1 MDNVGG
7 GEVESGRDNRV
18 SDGTAPQLF
27 TCLPQ
32 RIRSSRAENGVAD
45 ARLTGEFTVCRIDY
59 GIPPRFG

>member
-7 GEVESGRDNRV
+7 GEVESGSDNRV

-32 RIRSSRAENGVAD
+32 RIRSS
-45 ARLTGEFTVCRIDY
+45 ARKTASQMPG
-59 GIPPRFG
+59 